1 MIKLSYEQQIA
12 FNSLSIIVGNA
23 LYALTVVLFLV
34 PSGLI
39 TGGATGIALGINRAL
54 GLPVSG
60 VLFVINM
67 LLCIFSEKKPS
78 WLNSVLIGAGIGST
92 HYYMD
97 KYARNK
103 AEKAEA

>member
-39 TGGATGIALGINRAL
+39 TGGATGIALASTVHWDCRC
-54 GLPVSG
+54 PVCCS
-60 VLFVINM
+60 
-67 LLCIFSEKKPS
+67 S
-78 WLNSVLIGAGIGST
+78 ST
-92 HYYMD
+92 
-97 KYARNK
+97 
-103 AEKAEA
+103 

>member
-39 TGGATGIALGINRAL
+39 TGGATGIALGINRC
-54 GLPVSG
+54 PVFNVSRRDDHIKFL
-60 VLFVINM
+60 VVYFLF
-67 LLCIFSEKKPS
+67 
-78 WLNSVLIGAGIGST
+78 
-92 HYYMD
+92 
-97 KYARNK
+97 
-103 AEKAEA
+103 

>member
-39 TGGATGIALGINRAL
+39 TGGATGIATVHWDCRC
-54 GLPVSG
+54 PVCCS
-60 VLFVINM
+60 
-67 LLCIFSEKKPS
+67 S
-78 WLNSVLIGAGIGST
+78 ST
-92 HYYMD
+92 
-97 KYARNK
+97 
-103 AEKAEA
+103 

>member
-39 TGGATGIALGINRAL
+39 TRAVPPASHWASTVHWDCRC
-54 GLPVSG
+54 PVCCS
-60 VLFVINM
+60 
-67 LLCIFSEKKPS
+67 S
-78 WLNSVLIGAGIGST
+78 ST
-92 HYYMD
+92 
-97 KYARNK
+97 
-103 AEKAEA
+103 

>member
-39 TGGATGIALGINRAL
+39 TAAP
-54 GLPVSG
+54 PVSH
-60 VLFVINM
+60 
-67 LLCIFSEKKPS
+67 
-78 WLNSVLIGAGIGST
+78 WAST
-92 HYYMD
+92 VHWD
-97 KYARNK
+97 CRCPVCCSSST
-103 AEKAEA
+103 

>member
-39 TGGATGIALGINRAL
+39 TGGATGIGRAL
-54 GLPVSG
+54 VLAFARAPRLLLLDEVAASG
-60 VLFVINM
+60 AV
-67 LLCIFSEKKPS
+67 
-78 WLNSVLIGAGIGST
+78 AQQ
-92 HYYMD
+92 
-97 KYARNK
+97 
-103 AEKAEA
+103 